1 MILLTLIL
9 IPLIGAVFI
18 IISSAKEK
26 EIALITSSIVLLL
39 GVGLWIFSLPLEGSY
54 FIIENWSSLIKLG
67 IDGTSLL
74 FILLTTFTI
83 IIAKLAGWNSI
94 NTRIKMYYATLCVLE
109 SILIGIFL
117 ATDLLLFY
125 ICFESSLIPMY
136 FLIGIYGGRER
147 KIHAAY
153 LFFLM
158 TLAGS
163 LLMLFAFI
171 YIASS
176 IGSMNYIILSTSE
189 NSFILPNNLNDI
201 ILSNTH
207 KLLWLALFI
216 AFAVKTPIIPFHI
229 WLPEAH
235 TEANVSGSIILAG
248 ILLKLSS
255 YGFIRFSLG
264 LLPMAS
270 YYYTPLI
277 YGLSVIS
284 IIYSS
289 IATLRQ
295 TDLKKIIAYSSIGHM
310 SVVNIGIFSNNTIAM
325 DGAFALIV
333 AHGIVSPA
341 LFILVSILY
350 EKYHTRIIKYY
361 RGLVI
366 NMPIF
371 SLFFFLFTLANI
383 SVPLTGNFIG
393 ELLIFSGSFS
403 TNSIL
408 TIFAASAIILSAG
421 YSIWL
426 YNRII
431 YGKYTKYINLNFK
444 DHSDLSR
451 IQFNSLISLFL
462 LIIILGL
469 IPNII
474 FDMYKFSIYTICS

>member
-9 IPLIGAVFI
+9 IPLIGAVLI
-18 IISSAKEK
+18 IISSAKQK

-39 GVGLWIFSLPLEGSY
+39 TVSIWVLSSPLQSSY

-67 IDGTSLL
+67 MDGTSLL
-74 FILLTTFTI
+74 FTLLTIFTI
-83 IIAKLAGWNSI
+83 MIAILAGWYNI
-94 NTRIKMYYATLCVLE
+94 NTRIKMYYSSLLILE

-117 ATDLLLFY
+117 ATDILLFY
-125 ICFESSLIPMY
+125 IFFESSLIPMY

-158 TLAGS
+158 TLTGS
-163 LLMLFAFI
+163 FFMLFAFI
-171 YIASS
+171 YIASNL
-176 IGSMNYIILSTSE
+176 GSMNYIILSTS
-189 NSFILPNNLNDI
+189 LNDLDSYTFLQ
-201 ILSNTH
+201 LSDLNNDYLY

-264 LLPMAS
+264 LLPITS

-289 IATLRQ
+289 VATLRQ

-310 SVVNIGIFSNNTIAM
+310 SIVNIGIFSNNIVAI
-325 DGAFALIV
+325 DGAFTLII

-408 TIFAASAIILSAG
+408 CIFAASAIILSAG

-431 YGKYTKYINLNFK
+431 YGKYTKYINLSFIESN
-444 DHSDLSR
+444 DLSR
-451 IQFNSLISLFL
+451 IQFNSLICLFL
-462 LIIILGL
+462 LIILLGL
-469 IPNII
+469 IPNVI
-474 FDMYKFSIYTICS
+474 FDLYKLNI